1 MKNEQGFSL
10 IIVIM
15 TAAFIGIIITAA
27 IIATNTFRLQNQQA
41 KKQLEKKVEQFNA
54 DRK

>member
-15 TAAFIGIIITAA
+15 TAVFIGIIISAA
-27 IIATNTFRLQNQQA
+27 IIATNTFRLQNKQE
-41 KKQLEKKVEQFNA
+41 KKQIEKKIEQLNA
-54 DRK
+54 L